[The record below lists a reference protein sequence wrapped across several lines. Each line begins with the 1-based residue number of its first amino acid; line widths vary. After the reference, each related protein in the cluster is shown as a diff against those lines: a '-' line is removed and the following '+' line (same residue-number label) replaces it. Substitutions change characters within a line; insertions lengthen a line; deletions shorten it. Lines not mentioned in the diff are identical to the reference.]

1 MNETVVTVGI
11 LGLSTVE
18 KAVVTSMLYGRTHPN
33 VAFTLYQL
41 TPDRGADVLVYDA
54 TSAAAAKAYGIYR
67 ETHIRPQQLI
77 AIGHGDPLDADTRL
91 ARPLSVPGF
100 KNILRTTA
108 TQFADPTSHGV
119 ADCEFPD
126 ASVLLAGARA
136 DIESGLPDLLRDLV
150 GTVMTAVD
158 GAQASQLLAERVP
171 DVVVLDA
178 AISAPGPYA
187 LASQA
192 KQRGA
197 KAVVMTMAADAPPER
212 KAAQE
217 AGCDTFLIRPING
230 AILREVVAEY
240 VDEY

>member
-41 TPDRGADVLVYDA
+41 SADRGADVLVYDA
-54 TSAAAAKAYGIYR
+54 ASPAAKRAYELYR
-67 ETHIRPQQLI
+67 ETHQRPHELI
-77 AIGHGDPLDADTRL
+77 AVGYGDALDADKRL

-100 KNILRTTA
+100 KNILRSTA

-126 ASVLLAGARA
+126 ASVLLAGART

-158 GAQASQLLAERVP
+158 GAQASQLLDESVP
-171 DVVVLDA
+171 DVVVLDSG
-178 AISAPGPYA
+178 IDAPGPYE
-187 LASQA
+187 LARQA
-192 KQRGA
+192 KRRGA